1 MLQEVTIQ
9 GSSIT
14 TSIQSYT
21 EKRMKQLF
29 TEQKKIESKS
39 NSTKEEKVNS
49 RIQSFFLYRISFK
62 LVKKPSK
69 NFQLS
74 FSRNHR

>member
-49 RIQSFFLYRISFK
+49 RIQSFFFISY
-62 LVKKPSK
+62 
-69 NFQLS
+69 
-74 FSRNHR
+74 